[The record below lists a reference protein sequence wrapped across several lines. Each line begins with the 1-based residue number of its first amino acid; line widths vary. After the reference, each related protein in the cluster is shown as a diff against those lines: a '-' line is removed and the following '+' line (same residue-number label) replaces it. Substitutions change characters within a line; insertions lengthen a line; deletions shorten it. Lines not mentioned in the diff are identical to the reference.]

1 MRFLLLL
8 ICFAVIFSNNARAE
22 KVIKSDHIQVRLLQ
36 SQEKFHDVLHVGV
49 HYKLDPEWHI
59 YWKNPGDSGAA
70 PKFNVEKGK
79 VSHIFWPYP
88 SRIPVSTFTNFGY
101 EHEVAILLDI
111 LPDEGAKDLNLKLEW
126 LVCKEE
132 CIPGFAEFKIN
143 LDKLESTEEQR
154 NLYVKYLERIPEKTS
169 QWEIK
174 TVGRTSEE
182 LELEMTSSNGINS
195 LSELFIYPEDKESFL
210 TAAPLIQIENTGAKI
225 RIPIS
230 PNAKINFDKTPMTFV
245 LRGGDFVEAFDAE
258 VSTVTTSPDILLG
271 ILFAF
276 LGGVILNLMPCVF
289 PVLSLKIFGFI
300 KETSPKKIRQSGWSY
315 TAGVLVTFLAVG
327 GVLTALRYSGESV
340 GWGFQLQSPWFTYT
354 LAALF
359 FVMALNFLGLFEMG
373 EGVANFGGRFAQSKV
388 LSGSF
393 GSGVLAV
400 VVASPCTAPF
410 MGGALG
416 LTLLLPW
423 YSSLLIFLA
432 LGAGMASPLL
442 LLSHIPRLG
451 SFLPRS
457 GKWMDRVKKLM
468 AIPLAATSLWL
479 LSIHAPGLLPSEK
492 SVWVPY
498 DSVLLLEKQK
508 SQAVFVDF
516 TASWCITCQVNKKAV
531 LDTNEIQEI
540 FKQNNVFLMRAD
552 WTNEDEEITKA
563 LASFNR
569 NSVPLYVFFKGG
581 DKPKILPQ
589 LLTRDMIIELFEE
602 EGEQQ

>member
-8 ICFAVIFSNNARAE
+8 TFIVATGAARAE
-22 KVIKSDHIQVRLLQ
+22 KIIKSDHIQVRLLQ
-36 SQEKFHDVLHVGV
+36 SQEKFRDVLHLGV

-70 PKFNVEKGK
+70 PKFNVENGK
-79 VSHIFWPYP
+79 INNVLWPYP
-88 SRIPVSTFTNFGY
+88 ARIPVKTFTNFGY
-101 EHEVAILLDI
+101 EKEVAILLDVV
-111 LPDEGAKDLNLKLEW
+111 PTDPAKELTLKLEW

-132 CIPGFAEFKIN
+132 CIPGFGEFKIN
-143 LDKLESTEEQR
+143 LAKLESSEEQR
-154 NLYVKYLERIPEKTS
+154 SLYTKFLDRIPEKTS
-169 QWEIK
+169 QWEIR
-174 TVGRTSEE
+174 TTGRTSDH

-195 LSELFIYPEDKESFL
+195 ITELFIYPEDKELFL
-210 TAAPLIQIENTGAKI
+210 TAAPQIQIENTGAKI
-225 RIPIS
+225 RIPLS
-230 PNAKINFDKTPMTFV
+230 PNAKIKTEKTPMTFV
-245 LRGGDFVEAFDAE
+245 LRSGDFVEAFDSEIANDSE
-258 VSTVTTSPDILLG
+258 SPSVLLG
-271 ILFAF
+271 IIFAF
-276 LGGVILNLMPCVF
+276 LGGIILNLMPCVF

-300 KETSPKKIRQSGWSY
+300 KETNPKKIRESGWSY

-327 GVLTALRYSGESV
+327 GLLTALRYSGESV

-373 EGVANFGGRFAQSKV
+373 EGVANFGGRFSNSKI

-410 MGGALG
+410 MGSALG

-423 YSSLLIFLA
+423 YFSLLIFLS

-442 LLSHIPRLG
+442 LLSYVPKLA
-451 SFLPRS
+451 SYLPRS
-457 GKWMDRVKKLM
+457 GKWMDRVKKFM

-479 LSIHAPGLLPSEK
+479 LSIHAPGLFPSDK
-492 SVWVPY
+492 SVWEPY
-498 DSVLLLEKQK
+498 NYSTLIGRQK
-508 SQAVFVDF
+508 TQPVFVDF

-531 LDTNEIQEI
+531 LDTKEIQGI
-540 FKQNNVFLMRAD
+540 FKQHNVFLMRAD

-563 LASFNR
+563 LASFGR
-569 NSVPLYVFFKGG
+569 NSVPLYVFYDGG
-581 DKPKILPQ
+581 AKPKILPQ

-602 EGEQQ
+602 EEGE